1 MVGLTRIKTNNI
13 LDKQVFENDLADSAV
28 TFVKLAGLSGGDAGH
43 ALKTDGAGNLF
54 WELPTGA
61 SSSLDTLTDVDTT
74 GRMHGDSL
82 VYNSFTTE
90 WEPGSNVPSSL
101 GLNSLVDVTLS
112 PLTQNEFLRFDGVEW
127 INDKVSVV
135 YIESIQPVAVT
146 GLLND
151 LVNVNVA
158 GAVTDQ
164 RLGFDGSEW
173 RAVDAAVL
181 TSIDAFADVDTT
193 TVPPVG
199 GDALVWNG
207 ATLQW
212 EPLDV
217 GVGSSSNTFVVA
229 DITDRDALSAAEG
242 DHAFVR
248 SGATTNEWEMYLWD
262 AAWILVSTQDSAST
276 DAKTIE
282 AIVVPSTISPVLLGN
297 VSPDSRIT
305 VVTIVVTAAF
315 DGTPTLTV
323 GDTADNARLID
334 DSLHDLSDVG
344 TYTTTTDYVYGGSA
358 DTDINGYFSAGGA
371 TVGSA
376 RILVTYV

>member
-1 MVGLTRIKTNNI
+1 MITRIKSGNI
-13 LDKQVFENDLADSAV
+13 LDRTVRQQDLADGAV
-28 TFVKLAGLSGGDAGH
+28 TFGKLAGLTGGDAGH

-82 VYNSFTTE
+82 VYNSFTTN

-101 GLNSLVDVTLS
+101 GLNSLIDVTLS
-112 PLTQNEFLRFDGVEW
+112 TLTQNEFLRFDGVEW

-135 YIESIQPVAVT
+135 YIEGIQPVAIT
-146 GLLND
+146 GLLDD
-151 LVNVNVA
+151 LANVNVA
-158 GAVTDQ
+158 GATTNQ
-164 RLGFDGSEW
+164 RLGLDSGGVW
-173 RAVDAAVL
+173 RAVDAASFG
-181 TSIDAFADVDTT
+181 SIDQLTDVDTST
-193 TVPPVG
+193 TPPVA
-199 GDALVWNG
+199 GDALVWDGGTN
-207 ATLQW
+207 QW
-212 EPLDV
+212 EPLSV
-217 GVGSSSNTFVVA
+217 GLGASSNTFVVA
-229 DITDRDALSAAEG
+229 DITARDLLSAAEG

-282 AIVVPSTISPVLLGN
+282 AIVVPATISPVLLGN

-315 DGTPTLTV
+315 DGSPTLTV
-323 GDTADNARLID
+323 GDSADNDRLID
-334 DSLHDLSDVG
+334 DSLHDLSEIG
-344 TYTTTTDYVYGGSA
+344 TYTTTTDYIYSGST